1 MPMAAT
7 DAPEATATIF
17 VEESAGSLL
26 DGVASGE
33 EVADSPGVGVGL
45 GVGLGEGVG
54 GGDGVGAS
62 GVPYPI
68 GVYCSFNV
76 LGYMNVM

>member
-17 VEESAGSLL
+17 TEVSSGSLL
-26 DGVASGE
+26 GDVASGE
-33 EVADSPGVGVGL
+33 EAGDSVGVGVGF
-45 GVGLGEGVG
+45 GVWLGE
-54 GGDGVGAS
+54 GDGVGAS